1 MSGTCKHGNF
11 CGLYTQRTP
20 LTDRWFPIG
29 EKTEKAEKIG
39 KIGKKIT
46 ILY

>member
-1 MSGTCKHGNF
+1 MSGACNHGRF
-11 CGLYTQRTP
+11 HGLYTQRTP

-29 EKTEKAEKIG
+29 EKLEKAEKIG

-46 ILY
+46 NLY